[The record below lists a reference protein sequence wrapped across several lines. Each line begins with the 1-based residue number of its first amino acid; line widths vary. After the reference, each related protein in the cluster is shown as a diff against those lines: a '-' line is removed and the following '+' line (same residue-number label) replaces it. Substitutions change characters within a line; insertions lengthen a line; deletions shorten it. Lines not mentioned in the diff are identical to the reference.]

1 MKFLT
6 IAAIVVYLLVPI
18 TNVQAQ
24 TDLAV
29 LSAYV
34 TKFHS
39 REKSVTFLKRFE
51 NFIIDQQ
58 IDAEV
63 ATGLSPYISN
73 GLSTIFKLKDSDS
86 YTGLSE
92 YKTLLDEYKLAPTRL
107 IFALENLSLLPLNDS
122 EAKADYRLGQAQ
134 VHFIDDFLAL
144 EVVNPVN
151 NTAALINAFQVIEDV
166 KGLAIVRVS
175 FFNNFFGSGFGTGK
189 AKLKATV
196 NVRVYNQFGEKVFNG
211 EIAGLS
217 STKIIVGVETEYDI
231 HEIKNGFEEATI
243 NALKRA
249 DKKWSKSIS
258 KIKWQ

>member
-92 YKTLLDEYKLAPTRL
+92 YKTLLDEYKLCLSVFFTKHYFNENIAHGFFERSVRNKYFKKKPT
-107 IFALENLSLLPLNDS
+107 FS
-122 EAKADYRLGQAQ
+122 
-134 VHFIDDFLAL
+134 
-144 EVVNPVN
+144 
-151 NTAALINAFQVIEDV
+151 
-166 KGLAIVRVS
+166 
-175 FFNNFFGSGFGTGK
+175 
-189 AKLKATV
+189 KLKC
-196 NVRVYNQFGEKVFNG
+196 
-211 EIAGLS
+211 
-217 STKIIVGVETEYDI
+217 
-231 HEIKNGFEEATI
+231 
-243 NALKRA
+243 
-249 DKKWSKSIS
+249 
-258 KIKWQ
+258 